1 MNARRLTL
9 LSAVLILVAVLAVS
23 AVPQSEALAEGD
35 LHIDTID
42 GNDLSLTL
50 DSGTSETVNLYVT
63 NKGDTP
69 VALSVDSVSGL
80 GDSISVSTKITVLD
94 SVNPDS
100 GVLMPAGHDGNMAII
115 EITVSAD
122 SYSDNKIAVGTVTLL
137 ANSIGD
143 GEGGVEIACPIT
155 VEIDSVFATGDAY
168 NKFFG
173 MFPNTLDAPLNSVWV
188 TALVTLVIWIIATVV
203 MSEIIIPLFTRL
215 VGARKT
221 KEEKRSL
228 TKRLTSMITVVMFV
242 IAVNECVQIVGA
254 NAGIAHLIGALSMV
268 VYVVVGSLIAWMVY
282 LFIVTAFLKGLDEA
296 ADVDG
301 VDMSLLPL
309 LKMIGKLVIC
319 VAAVCAA
326 LSAFGVDFAGIM
338 VSAGVVTLGI
348 TLGAQ
353 ETLNQFFSG
362 IVLLASRPFKKGD
375 FIQINDTTYR
385 VRRVRLM
392 YTELENWDFDRVVT
406 MPNNAVSSATLVNLS
421 SVDFN
426 RTRIFIYVDVA
437 YGTDLDK
444 AKASLETAGR
454 KHPHVITDGS
464 CIPPNARLT
473 EFADSGIRFRLAC
486 YVDDFNNSAHYAGQI
501 RELVYR
507 QLNDDGIEIPY
518 SRIQVDILSDPLG
531 HRQGDGG
538 ADAS

>member
-9 LSAVLILVAVLAVS
+9 LSALLVLVAVIAAS

-50 DSGTSETVNLYVT
+50 DSGTSKTVNLYVT
-63 NKGDTP
+63 NNGDTP
-69 VALSVDSVSGL
+69 VALSVDSVSNL

-94 SVNPDS
+94 SANPDS

-122 SYSDNKIAVGTVTLL
+122 AYSDNKTAVGTVTLL

-143 GEGGVEIACPIT
+143 DDGGVEIACPIT
-155 VEIDSVFATGDAY
+155 VGVTSVFATGDAY

-173 MFPNTLDAPLNSVWV
+173 VFPNTLDAPFNSVWV
-188 TALVTLVIWIIATVV
+188 TALATLIIWIIATVI

-221 KEEKRSL
+221 QEEKRSL

-254 NAGIAHLIGALSMV
+254 NAGMAHFIGALSMV

-309 LKMIGKLVIC
+309 LKMIGN
-319 VAAVCAA
+319 
-326 LSAFGVDFAGIM
+326 M
-338 VSAGVVTLGI
+338 
-348 TLGAQ
+348 
-353 ETLNQFFSG
+353 
-362 IVLLASRPFKKGD
+362 SR
-375 FIQINDTTYR
+375 
-385 VRRVRLM
+385 
-392 YTELENWDFDRVVT
+392 
-406 MPNNAVSSATLVNLS
+406 
-421 SVDFN
+421 
-426 RTRIFIYVDVA
+426 
-437 YGTDLDK
+437 
-444 AKASLETAGR
+444 
-454 KHPHVITDGS
+454 
-464 CIPPNARLT
+464 
-473 EFADSGIRFRLAC
+473 
-486 YVDDFNNSAHYAGQI
+486 
-501 RELVYR
+501 
-507 QLNDDGIEIPY
+507 
-518 SRIQVDILSDPLG
+518 
-531 HRQGDGG
+531 
-538 ADAS
+538 